1 MHAPAGDT
9 RAPVSLVP
17 SGLPVRRLE
26 ISLNH
31 WVKNSISLE
40 EAFLKTVFSDC
51 VSLNLFPVVS
61 LPLGHRSLCVEGK
74 YSPWSPQDDQGG
86 ITEGTVSRG
95 TDPSSLVQLGD
106 GVATGSSRARTE
118 SLPASV
124 GRRGHSAARGSLPV
138 ALAICTRVATGPTPT
153 AFSSP
158 NTNITEGVHHLNAVF
173 KVFGILPNE
182 EAQNSQRN

>member
-1 MHAPAGDT
+1 MRAPAGDA

-40 EAFLKTVFSDC
+40 DAFLKTVFSDC

-61 LPLGHRSLCVEGK
+61 RPLGHRSLCVKGK
-74 YSPWSPQDDQGG
+74 HSPIPSGL
-86 ITEGTVSRG
+86 GTTRVASDG
-95 TDPSSLVQLGD
+95 TDPSSLVQLRD
-106 GVATGSSRARTE
+106 GVATGSSWARTE

-124 GRRGHSAARGSLPV
+124 GRRGHSGSPGVSASRRGLLHPSSNGTDHRLCS
-138 ALAICTRVATGPTPT
+138 ACQTRT
-153 AFSSP
+153 
-158 NTNITEGVHHLNAVF
+158 
-173 KVFGILPNE
+173 
-182 EAQNSQRN
+182 SQREFII